1 MKNKKTSLV
10 IATAIT
16 FAACGQMSGSR
27 DGSLAFETVTVE
39 KSVSISS
46 EQDAPQCS
54 VRLQIASAK
63 DNDNEKAKA
72 INSAIAERLL
82 DMEGLTLQQAA
93 DSFANSYTRNYVRDF
108 APLYREDRNDP
119 EKRAWYQYH
128 YNITSEAAGG
138 RKGITVYTATID
150 YYEGGAHGINQRIVM
165 NIDNQTGKVL
175 ELNDVFVPGYETVLN
190 EKLTQA
196 LLEKTDAR
204 DIGELRNRGYLYS
217 MDMFAPENFVLG
229 KENITFIYNAYEIA
243 SYSEGIIEL
252 ALDYNDLE
260 EIWK

>member
-1 MKNKKTSLV
+1 
-10 IATAIT
+10 
-16 FAACGQMSGSR
+16 
-27 DGSLAFETVTVE
+27 
-39 KSVSISS
+39 
-46 EQDAPQCS
+46 
-54 VRLQIASAK
+54 
-63 DNDNEKAKA
+63 
-72 INSAIAERLL
+72 
-82 DMEGLTLQQAA
+82 
-93 DSFANSYTRNYVRDF
+93 
-108 APLYREDRNDP
+108 
-119 EKRAWYQYH
+119 
-128 YNITSEAAGG
+128 
-138 RKGITVYTATID
+138 
-150 YYEGGAHGINQRIVM
+150 M